1 MVNIRILLILF
12 CLSTVNV
19 AQSAEQSAPE
29 PWLKQGMLALSTGDY
44 GRAAD
49 ALKHALARLSEDDVR
64 YVDTSIRLAE
74 SYKALG
80 LHGRALPVLE
90 QALAVKPTAHRA
102 LLLSALIDIYLSLG
116 QIDDA
121 SAFLQEA
128 VAEAQA
134 TGDPYLFSSVLNEV
148 SNIMIA
154 EEHFVEAIG
163 IYDKCLTLL
172 ADAPQ
177 DAAVRLLRLTVRL
190 NMARVLAMEGDVAE
204 ASAVVK
210 PLAADI
216 LAAEAGHYTLSLL
229 LGLGALLEQ
238 VPEITNIEISPVFYQ
253 TAEDVL
259 DTAVR
264 LAERQQDSRILSQA
278 YGQQGQY
285 YARIEDLD
293 KAQPLMR
300 KAIFHA
306 RQGDHPELLYRWLW
320 QMGRLQASAG
330 YLDEA
335 IYFYRLATEVLQPIR
350 NQLFSGYRRD
360 RTFFARMIRPVYLEL
375 AGLLVEKISVTEG
388 RKETDNDLLL
398 AARDQLESLKSA
410 ELEDFFQDRCA
421 TAAQANVQAL
431 ETMPEQAALLYPIAL
446 EKRLMLLITL
456 PDGLHYRVVE
466 VGAEQVNDRARE
478 LRVGLQDRGSGAF
491 FEPARDLYDWLI
503 KPMEDMLEKYDID
516 TLVVAPDSALRLIP
530 FSTLH
535 SGKEFLIERVAIA
548 TVPGISMTDSSN
560 IDLSDSDVLLS
571 GLSDAVQGFSALP
584 NVPTELQD
592 IQSIMQTDKILQN
605 QKLTVE
611 ELTQAITAK
620 GYPIVHMATHG
631 VFGGS
636 AEDTFL
642 LTYDGRLDMNRLT
655 DLINVGRFRNQPV
668 ELLTLS
674 ACQTALGD
682 ERAALGLAGVAVKA
696 GVRSVIATLWFVDDE
711 ATSETIRDFYR
722 RLKASGVSKARA
734 LQQAQQALLAQTR
747 FRHPAYWGPFL
758 LIGSWR

>member
-1 MVNIRILLILF
+1 MTIRILIML
-12 CLSTVNV
+12 LSLTAVAPLA
-19 AQSAEQSAPE
+19 AQSSPE
-29 PWLKQGMLALSTGDY
+29 LWLKKGMLALSTGDY

-49 ALKHALARLSEDDVR
+49 ALKHALVGLSSDDVR

-80 LHGRALPVLE
+80 LHGRALPVL
-90 QALAVKPTAHRA
+90 QKALAAKPTENRA
-102 LLLSALIDIYLSLG
+102 LLLSALIDVYLSLG
-116 QIDDA
+116 QTDDA
-121 SAFLQEA
+121 NAFLQEA
-128 VAEAQA
+128 VVEAQA
-134 TGDPYLFSSVLNEV
+134 VGDPYLFSSVLNEV

-154 EEHFVEAIG
+154 EQNFDEAIG
-163 IYDKCLTLL
+163 VYDKCLALL

-177 DAAVRLLRLTVRL
+177 DDAVRLLRLTVRL
-190 NMARVLAMEGDVAE
+190 NLARVLAMAGDLAE
-204 ASAVVK
+204 ASAVVQ
-210 PLAADI
+210 PLAVDM
-216 LAAEAGHYTLSLL
+216 LAAEEGHYTLSLL

-238 VPEITNIEISPVFYQ
+238 VPEITNVAISPTFYQ
-253 TAEDVL
+253 TAEHVL
-259 DTAVR
+259 GAAVR
-264 LAERQQDSRILSQA
+264 LAEQQQDARMLSQA

-293 KAQPLMR
+293 KAQTLTR

-320 QMGRLQASAG
+320 QMGRLQATEG

-335 IYFYRLATEVLQPIR
+335 IYFYQLATEVLQPIR

-360 RTFFARMIRPVYLEL
+360 RSFFSRMIRPVYLEL
-375 AGLLVEKISVTEG
+375 AGLLLEKISVKRG
-388 RKETDNDLLL
+388 RKESDDDLLL

-410 ELEDFFQDRCA
+410 ELEDFFQDSCA
-421 TAAQANVQAL
+421 TAAQANIKTL
-431 ETMPEQAALLYPIAL
+431 EQMPDKTALLYPIAL
-446 EKRLMLLITL
+446 EDRLMLLLTL

-466 VGAEQVNDRARE
+466 VGTKQVNNRARE

-503 KPMEDMLEKYDID
+503 KPMEGLLEKYAID

-560 IDLSDSDVLLS
+560 VDLSDSDVLLS

-592 IQSIMQTDKILQN
+592 IQGIMQTDKVLQN
-605 QKLTVE
+605 QKLTVD

-655 DLINVGRFRNQPV
+655 DLINVGRFRDQPV

-722 RLKASGVSKARA
+722 RLKASGVSKAQA
-734 LQQAQQALLAQTR
+734 LQQAQKALLAQTR